1 MISQKYRCIFIE
13 VPKTGS
19 TSIRAV
25 LGHPQKPHLDILQT
39 KRELECMLQLS
50 YLYDRPDD
58 VWDPIKPK
66 RTAELMFEQFFKFGF
81 VRNPWDRT
89 VSLYERKEGIQLSG
103 KMTFEEFVEWI
114 NYSSDTCI
122 HPTRHKNQLD
132 WFTDHDGRVLVDFI
146 GRFERLQ
153 DDWKKV
159 CEKLGLQ
166 MHLPYT
172 NQNLSRKKQYTE
184 YYTTKTM
191 GLVAS
196 KFRVDIE
203 YFGYEFGKQT

>member
-1 MISQKYRCIFIE
+1 MISQKYKCIFIE

-25 LGHPQKPHLDILQT
+25 LGAPKKPHLDIVQT
-39 KRELECMLQLS
+39 RQELECILQLS

-58 VWDPIKPK
+58 VWDPDKPK
-66 RTAELMFEQFFKFGF
+66 RMADSIFEEFFKFGF

-103 KMTFEEFVEWI
+103 EMTFEEFVEWI

-132 WFTDHDGRVLVDFI
+132 WFVNDEGKMLVDFI

-153 DDWKKV
+153 DDWKQI
-159 CEKLGLQ
+159 CMKLAIDAT
-166 MHLPYT
+166 LPHE
-172 NQNLSRKKQYTE
+172 NPNLNRRKHYTE
-184 YYTTKTM
+184 YYSTKTKEM
-191 GLVAS
+191 IAS
-196 KFRVDIE
+196 KFRVDVE
-203 YFGYEFGKQT
+203 YFGYEFGQ

>member
-1 MISQKYRCIFIE
+1 VISQKYKCIFIE

-25 LGHPQKPHLDILQT
+25 LGHPKKPHLDIVQT
-39 KRELECMLQLS
+39 KQELECILQLS

-58 VWDPIKPK
+58 AWDPDKPK
-66 RTAELMFEQFFKFGF
+66 RMADSIFEEFFKFGF

-103 KMTFEEFVEWI
+103 EMTFEEFVEWI

-132 WFTDHDGRVLVDFI
+132 WFVNDEGKVLVDFI

-153 DDWKKV
+153 DDWKQI
-159 CEKLGLQ
+159 CGKLAIDTT
-166 MHLPYT
+166 LPHV
-172 NQNLSRKKQYTE
+172 NPNLNCRKHYTE
-184 YYTTKTM
+184 YYSTKTKEM
-191 GLVAS
+191 IAS
-196 KFRVDIE
+196 KFGVDVE
-203 YFGYEFGKQT
+203 YFGYEFGQ